1 MDVIGPIALLMAI
14 VCGMAAGYMLW
25 MGQNA
30 NRTGR
35 GALFHTERQVAIDR
49 ARRARMTALGL
60 GGVAVVLLLINV
72 VASTGGG
79 LVSQPTVTPTRTP
92 PPPTTMAPAAR
103 ETLVA
108 TLSPTA
114 TPTPPL
120 PKAVVTNA
128 DDPGLRLRQTPSTSG
143 EQIDYLKDGTVLD
156 LLPEAQVKTD
166 DGITWQKVRDPL
178 GREGWVA
185 TAYIVNQ

>member
-14 VCGMAAGYMLW
+14 VCGIAAGYMLW

-49 ARRARMTALGL
+49 ARRARMAAFGL
-60 GGVAVVLLLINV
+60 GGVAVLLLVVNV
-72 VASTGGG
+72 VTSTGGG
-79 LVSQPTVTPTRTP
+79 LVPQQTVTPTRTV

-114 TPTPPL
+114 TPPPPL

-128 DDPGLRLRQTPSTSG
+128 DDPGLRLRQAPSTSG
-143 EQIDYLKDGTVLD
+143 QEIDFLKDGTVLD
-156 LLPEAQVKTD
+156 LLPEAQVTTE

-178 GREGWVA
+178 GREGWVS

>member
-1 MDVIGPIALLMAI
+1 VDVIGPIALLMAI
-14 VCGMAAGYMLW
+14 VCGIAAGYMLW

-60 GGVAVVLLLINV
+60 GGVAVLLLLINV
-72 VASTGGG
+72 VTSTGGG
-79 LVSQPTVTPTRTP
+79 LVPQPTVTPTRTS
-92 PPPTTMAPAAR
+92 PPPTTMAPAVR

-120 PKAVVTNA
+120 PKAVVANA
-128 DDPGLRLRQTPSTSG
+128 GDPGLRLRQTPSTSG
-143 EQIDYLKDGTVLD
+143 QEIDFLKDSTVLD
-156 LLPEAQVKTD
+156 LLPEAQVTTD

-178 GREGWVA
+178 GREGWVS
-185 TAYIVNQ
+185 TAYIVSQ